1 MSLGRLVRSVWS
13 QQLAALLAI
22 AYIRLVWLTSRVER
36 QMDPAAEALLTAGRP
51 FIAAF
56 WHGRILLMPYHWPQT
71 GAWVYVMVS
80 QHRDGEIAA
89 RIVRPFGIEAIAG
102 SSRRGGREA
111 LQEMVRLLQAGKI
124 VAITPDGPKGPRQ
137 RAKFGVAYA
146 AITARVPVVP
156 ITYAVKHRK
165 ILGSWD
171 RFVVPLPFNRIL
183 LHAGAPVSV
192 TDLSIETARERI
204 EAAMI
209 AQLTAADGYF
219 GHLAPP
225 PGPPLEFEPRPAPP
239 STPSDE

>member
-1 MSLGRLVRSVWS
+1 
-13 QQLAALLAI
+13 
-22 AYIRLVWLTSRVER
+22 
-36 QMDPAAEALLTAGRP
+36 
-51 FIAAF
+51 
-56 WHGRILLMPYHWPQT
+56 MPYHWPQT

-146 AITARVPVVP
+146 AITAQVPVVP
-156 ITYAVKHRK
+156 ITYAVKRRK

-183 LHAGAPVSV
+183 LHAAAPVSV
-192 TDLSIETARERI
+192 TDLSIETARETI

-209 AQLTAADGYF
+209 AQMAAADAHFGYPAI
-219 GHLAPP
+219 H
-225 PGPPLEFEPRPAPP
+225 PGPPLDIAPRPPAAEPP
-239 STPSDE
+239 SC

>member
-1 MSLGRLVRSVWS
+1 MKLRRLVRSIWS
-13 QQLAALLAI
+13 QQLAALMGI
-22 AYIRLVWLTSRVER
+22 AYIRLIGITSRVER
-36 QMDPAAEALLTAGRP
+36 QVDPAAEALLTAGRP

-71 GAWVYVMVS
+71 GGWVYVMVS

-146 AITARVPVVP
+146 AIAAGVPVVP

-165 ILGSWD
+165 MLGSWD

-192 TDLSIETARERI
+192 NGLSIETARETI

-209 AQLTAADGYF
+209 AQLIAADSYF
-219 GHLAPP
+219 GHVAPP
-225 PGPPLEFEPRPAPP
+225 PGPPLEIEPRPAASP
-239 STPSDE
+239 SMSDA